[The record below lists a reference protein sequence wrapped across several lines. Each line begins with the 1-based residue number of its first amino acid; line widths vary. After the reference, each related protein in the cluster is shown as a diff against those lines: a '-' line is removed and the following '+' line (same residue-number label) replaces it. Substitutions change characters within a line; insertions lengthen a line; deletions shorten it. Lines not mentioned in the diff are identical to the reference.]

1 MTDKTASDNERMTLA
16 GIKQWLRA
24 HKIVAV
30 ECLAADL
37 TGYGRGK
44 FVSADKFGREDTRL
58 PEALLM
64 QSVTG
69 TYPDEF
75 DDILGLNDGDMLLR
89 PDLDTVRLVPWAKQ
103 PTAQI
108 IHDCISDD
116 GQLHPLSSRAVLQKV
131 LALYASEGLQPVVAP
146 EVEFYLVAQS
156 SNPHDDLQA
165 PTGRTRR
172 KEVMRCS
179 YTTDAISEFAPLVG
193 DMFSYCKAMAL
204 DVDGLIDETG
214 SAQMEINFRHGSAL
228 NLADQVFSFKRLL
241 RETALQHDVFATFMA
256 KPIEG
261 QPGSSMHIHQSIV
274 DVATGKNIFVDAD
287 GVENPRLRYFIGGM
301 QTHTNAAMAFYAPNV
316 NSYRRF
322 VREFAAPINL
332 NWGDD
337 NRTVGIRVPQSSP
350 QASRIEN
357 RYAGV
362 DCNPYLA
369 LAASLACGYLGMR
382 EQLQP
387 SEPCQNSSYDGEV
400 GVPRTLAD
408 ALRLLD
414 DSRALREILG
424 DSFVDAYVAVKTIE
438 NDEFNRVISVWE
450 REHLLLNV

>member
-1 MTDKTASDNERMTLA
+1 
-16 GIKQWLRA
+16 
-24 HKIVAV
+24 
-30 ECLAADL
+30 
-37 TGYGRGK
+37 
-44 FVSADKFGREDTRL
+44 
-58 PEALLM
+58 
-64 QSVTG
+64 
-69 TYPDEF
+69 
-75 DDILGLNDGDMLLR
+75 
-89 PDLDTVRLVPWAKQ
+89 
-103 PTAQI
+103 
-108 IHDCISDD
+108 
-116 GQLHPLSSRAVLQKV
+116 
-131 LALYASEGLQPVVAP
+131 
-146 EVEFYLVAQS
+146 
-156 SNPHDDLQA
+156 
-165 PTGRTRR
+165 
-172 KEVMRCS
+172 
-179 YTTDAISEFAPLVG
+179 
-193 DMFSYCKAMAL
+193 MAL

-274 DVATGKNIFVDAD
+274 DVATGKNIFVDAN
-287 GVENPRLRYFIGGM
+287 GVENLRLRYFIGGM
-301 QTHTNAAMAFYAPNV
+301 QTYTNAAMALYAPNV

-332 NWGDD
+332 NWGYD

-400 GVPRTLAD
+400 VVPRTLAD

>member
-1 MTDKTASDNERMTLA
+1 MTDKTASKSDCMTA
-16 GIKQWLRA
+16 AEIKQWLQT
-24 HKIVAV
+24 HDISEV
-30 ECLAADL
+30 ECLTADL

-44 FVSADKFGREDTRL
+44 FVSADKFGSQDTRL

-89 PDLDTVRLVPWAKQ
+89 PDFDTLRLLPWAGQ
-103 PTAQI
+103 PTAQV
-108 IHDCISDD
+108 IHDCMTDD

-131 LALYASEGLQPVVAP
+131 LALYEREGWQPVVAP

-156 SNPHDDLQA
+156 DDPHANLQA
-165 PTGRTRR
+165 PIGRTGRS
-172 KEVMRCS
+172 KVMRCS
-179 YTTDAISEFAPLVG
+179 YTTDAISEFSPLVS
-193 DMFSYCKAMAL
+193 DMFRYCKAMEL

-214 SAQMEINFRHGSAL
+214 RAQMEINFRHGSAL

-241 RETALQHDVFATFMA
+241 RETALQHDLFATFMA

-261 QPGSSMHIHQSIV
+261 QPGSSMHIHQSII

-287 GVENPRLRYFIGGM
+287 GSENPRLHHYIGGM
-301 QTHTNAAMAFYAPNV
+301 QAYTNAAMAFYAPNV

-332 NWGDD
+332 NWGYD
-337 NRTVGIRVPQSSP
+337 NRTVGIRVPKSSP
-350 QASRIEN
+350 QAVRVEN

-369 LAASLACGYLGMR
+369 IAASLACGYLGMR

-387 SEPCQNSSYDGEV
+387 SAPCQHSSYDGDM

-408 ALRLLD
+408 ALCLLD
-414 DSRALREILG
+414 DCRALRELLG
-424 DSFVDAYVAVKTIE
+424 DTFVDAYVAVKTIE
-438 NDEFNRVISVWE
+438 NEEFNRVISAWE